1 MRRLL
6 VQQDPH
12 RLARLHAAADHR
24 HQLGFD
30 VVFALPPLP
39 NFSTLF
45 RGGGARR
52 HSCGRRRGPGRG
64 GGADPGA
71 GTGLP
76 ARDGDLGVL
85 DLPVRLVGGADVTLA

>member
-12 RLARLHAAADHR
+12 GLARLHAAADHR

-39 NFSTLF
+39 NLRTLF
-45 RGGGARR
+45 RGGGAHR
-52 HSCGRRRGPGRG
+52 HPRGRRGGPAR

-71 GTGLP
+71 GAGLP

-85 DLPVRLVGGADVTLA
+85 DLSVRLVGGADVTLA